1 MGHDLR
7 AIVLEDDPDI
17 SRLIEKVVSDEGF
30 DVRLA
35 STIEECRR
43 AMQWFDAAIFIV
55 DIGLPDGSGLSMVR
69 EIRARGRAGIL
80 ILSGRADEVDKVLG
94 LEFGADDYVTKPFRP
109 RELIAR
115 LRALYRRVASMPA
128 TEPSAPA
135 MARSIPDFEIAGY
148 RLFLEARRVVDE
160 DGRDV
165 TLTAAEFDVL
175 NALLELG
182 GTIATRDQ
190 IIGAA
195 RRRNWS
201 ANDRTIDGIVSRLR
215 RKLPVPGSQPHFIRT
230 MYGAGYML
238 TT

>member
-1 MGHDLR
+1 MDRDRR

-17 SRLIEKVVSDEGF
+17 SRLIEKVVSEEGF
-30 DVRLA
+30 EVHLV
-35 STIEECRR
+35 STIEECRG

-55 DIGLPDGSGLSMVR
+55 DIGLPDGSGLAIVQ
-69 EIRARGRAGIL
+69 EIRTRGSAGIL

-115 LRALYRRVASMPA
+115 LRALHRRVVSMPA
-128 TEPSAPA
+128 TEASESA
-135 MARSIPDFEIAGY
+135 MAREIPDFEIAGY

-175 NALLELG
+175 IALLELG

-190 IIGAA
+190 ITEAA

-201 ANDRTIDGIVSRLR
+201 ASDRTIDGIVSRLR